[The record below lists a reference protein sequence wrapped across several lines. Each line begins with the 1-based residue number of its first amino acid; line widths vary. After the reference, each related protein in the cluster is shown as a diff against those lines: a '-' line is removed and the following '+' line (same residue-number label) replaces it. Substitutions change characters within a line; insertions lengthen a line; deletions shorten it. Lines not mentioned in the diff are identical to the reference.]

1 METATHTNRLICQ
14 AQKATGK
21 NNPHTLDRKA
31 DLESASLCQNKNI
44 APNVPAKYNNPLN
57 SIIAYNPT

>member
-31 DLESASLCQNKNI
+31 DLNRPVCARTKILHQM
-44 APNVPAKYNNPLN
+44 YPLN
-57 SIIAYNPT
+57 TTTL